1 MAQVLGVVQI
11 FWRGEEIPVETGATY
26 KPAGMSQKPVT
37 YGRRVSHANAF
48 MGGVCTA
55 TTNLEQGQSLGELL
69 ARGTGELQV
78 LCDTGQTFVH
88 PDAFLSGDIP
98 TVTGGEGGKIPLT
111 WSFAEGEEVMG

>member
-37 YGRRVSHANAF
+37 YGRRVGRADEF
-48 MGGVCTA
+48 MAGECQA
-55 TTNLEQGQSLGELL
+55 TTNLERDQSLGELL
-69 ARGTGELQV
+69 ARGEGELQV

-98 TVTGGEGGKIPLT
+98 TLTGGEGGKIQLT
-111 WSFAEGEEVMG
+111 WSFSEGEELLA